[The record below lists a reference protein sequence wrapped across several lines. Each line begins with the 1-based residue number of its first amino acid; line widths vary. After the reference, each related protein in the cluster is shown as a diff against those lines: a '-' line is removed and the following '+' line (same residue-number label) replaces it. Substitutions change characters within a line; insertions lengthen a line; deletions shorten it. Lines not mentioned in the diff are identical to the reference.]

1 MRRESQCKKIVLQ
14 VDIRVDIDH
23 YTPGSLELAF
33 LPQNVFEGDEAI
45 QGQEISCRTS
55 AVFLVHHCAKMVLL
69 KLPLGLHKFSIH

>member
-33 LPQNVFEGDEAI
+33 LPQRKICKKSQCV
-45 QGQEISCRTS
+45 
-55 AVFLVHHCAKMVLL
+55 
-69 KLPLGLHKFSIH
+69 